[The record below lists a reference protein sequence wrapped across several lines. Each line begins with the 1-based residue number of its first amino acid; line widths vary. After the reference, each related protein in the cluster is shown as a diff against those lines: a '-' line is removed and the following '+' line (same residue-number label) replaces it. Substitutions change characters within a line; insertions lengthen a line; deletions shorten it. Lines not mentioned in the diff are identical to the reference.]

1 MFRELGADINSIIK
15 KEAEVHNE
23 AEDMEMTI
31 SLSSKHA
38 RNIRKIRKLG
48 V

>member
-1 MFRELGADINSIIK
+1 MFRELAANINSIIK
-15 KEAEVHNE
+15 KEAEVRNE

-31 SLSSKHA
+31 SLNSKHA